1 MSTPIFRPFDH
12 FDFGDK
18 TCFLT
23 GSPAGKQLSVFPEWM
38 IKQFGLENKPLKML
52 DEQIVTYSDLWLPVS
67 EEALLPLNQL
77 EEEISR
83 AFISG
88 YEAVKELDRV
98 RLFQWIAKQVY
109 GIIHYEIRSGIRQQK
124 AIGEQFNFSQAL
136 MLKFSNLHLML
147 QSLVRPVEFEGVLP
161 WTICVFP
168 VSNASDAFV
177 YRDEINTLAFSLR
190 MADFGLVACIQD
202 NGESYN
208 YHRKVLEQVDG
219 LKLDEIQFEEISSRF
234 FYSAYLFNRL
244 PEYSFLAT
252 GGVLYIE
259 AMPLRL
265 SSKPVYDE
273 WQVKTYGQVLENFW
287 KPWGYTLF
295 EIIKDPENP
304 MSFLPEG

>member
-1 MSTPIFRPFDH
+1 MNNPIFRPFDH

-23 GSPAGKQLSVFPEWM
+23 GLPANKQVPVFPEWM
-38 IKQFGLENKPLKML
+38 LTKFKLEDKPLKML
-52 DEQIVTYSDLWLPVS
+52 DEQIVTYRDIRLPVS
-67 EEALLPLNQL
+67 AEALLPLSRL
-77 EEEISR
+77 EEEICN
-83 AFISG
+83 AFNSG
-88 YEAVKELDRV
+88 YEGVKALDTV
-98 RLFQWIAKQVY
+98 KLFQWIAKQVY
-109 GIIHYEIRSGIRQQK
+109 GIIHYEIRSGIRQQR
-124 AIGEQFNFSQAL
+124 ALGEQFNFSQSL

-147 QSLVRPVEFEGVLP
+147 QSVVRPVEFEGVLP

-168 VSNASDAFV
+168 VNNPPETFI
-177 YRDEINTLAFSLR
+177 YRDEINTLVFSLR
-190 MADFGLVACIQD
+190 MADFGIIACLQD
-202 NGESYN
+202 NGESYS
-208 YHRKVLEQVDG
+208 YHKEALEKVKDRI
-219 LKLDEIQFEEISSRF
+219 LDEVQFEEVCARF

-265 SSKPVYDE
+265 SNRPVYDQ

-304 MSFLPEG
+304 MTFLPE